1 MFVLHNYMID
11 ALNLGGTGRCS
22 VKLSVK
28 EHFWVFNTSA
38 CPLQHVLFLLLLSC
52 LAREVF

>member
-1 MFVLHNYMID
+1 MFVLHYYMAD

-22 VKLSVK
+22 VKLSVN

-52 LAREVF
+52 LAR